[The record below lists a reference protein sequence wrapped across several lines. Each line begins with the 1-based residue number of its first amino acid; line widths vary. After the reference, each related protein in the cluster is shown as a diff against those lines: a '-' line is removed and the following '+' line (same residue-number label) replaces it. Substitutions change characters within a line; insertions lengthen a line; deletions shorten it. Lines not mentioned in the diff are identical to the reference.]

1 MSWFLDRTARA
12 DQAPSLDSLPSNM
25 CTLWPRAE
33 QGEQHRKVSTALTGV
48 QAAGRAE
55 NALTK

>member
-1 MSWFLDRTARA
+1 
-12 DQAPSLDSLPSNM
+12 M